1 MAELTGSDMSDLE
14 ITEGDLLTAEMPLW
28 RSERINQAIKELDTK
43 VPYKKARIY
52 GSPSTRV
59 KK

>member
-14 ITEGDLLTAEMPLW
+14 RTEGDLLTAEMPLW
-28 RSERINQAIKELDTK
+28 RSEQINQANKELDTK
-43 VPYKKARIY
+43 VPYLKARIY

-59 KK
+59 K

>member
-1 MAELTGSDMSDLE
+1 MAELTGSDLSDLE
-14 ITEGDLLTAEMPLW
+14 RTEGDLLTAEMPLW
-28 RSERINQAIKELDTK
+28 RQERINQAIKELDTK
-43 VPYKKARIY
+43 LPYQKARFY

>member
-43 VPYKKARIY
+43 LLYQKARFY
-52 GSPSTRV
+52 CSPST
-59 KK
+59 